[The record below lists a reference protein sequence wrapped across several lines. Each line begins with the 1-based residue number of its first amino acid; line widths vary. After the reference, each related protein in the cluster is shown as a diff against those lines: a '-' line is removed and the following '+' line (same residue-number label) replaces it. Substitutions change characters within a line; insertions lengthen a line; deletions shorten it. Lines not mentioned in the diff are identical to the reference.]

1 MYATGSRGD
10 FPRVAPAPPSGRN
23 SMTLRMCSVIAAVM
37 SWIAV
42 APVVAAQASTRAPTL
57 VVFLTIDQ
65 MRPDY
70 LDRWAPQLTGGL
82 ARFARQGAVFTNA
95 YQDHANTETAPG
107 HSVTMSGRFP
117 RSTGIVS
124 NTTGVL
130 DTQAPLLTSRDAP
143 ASPYRFRGSVLI
155 DWLRTRDPG
164 SRALSVSRKDR
175 GAILPMG
182 RAKQNVF
189 WYATSNGEFT
199 TSRYY
204 ADTLP
209 AWIRRINAR
218 QTAQKLAGQSWNLLL
233 PASAY
238 TEPDSEPIENAG
250 KDFTFPHVLPA
261 DAARAASDLPYTPW
275 MDELTLATALE
286 GLEALSIGAGS
297 STDVLAVSLSATDY
311 IGHRYGPDSREQ
323 HDNILRLDRA
333 LGAFID
339 SLYKLR
345 DSSTIVFALT
355 ADHGVT
361 SFPEL
366 VAQRGGRPASARYDL
381 KPAVADLRTALR
393 AAGVDTTAIS
403 LDGAAVYVNRGAF
416 ANTKASAD
424 AMLAR
429 LAAQL
434 RATAGI
440 ARVDLVRDLA
450 KRDTVHDAVAR
461 RWAHMIPPDAPIELV
476 FTPVEGAYPKDARI
490 AEHGAPYDND
500 AHVPVIFYGPWFK
513 AGRYTARSLVADMAP
528 TLARVVGVPP
538 TERLDGKVLEKAIV
552 TRSQP

>member
-1 MYATGSRGD
+1 M
-10 FPRVAPAPPSGRN
+10 
-23 SMTLRMCSVIAAVM
+23 
-37 SWIAV
+37 
-42 APVVAAQASTRAPTL
+42 AQAKAVGPANRPKL

-65 MRPDY
+65 MRSDY
-70 LDRWAPQLTGGL
+70 VDRWAPQLTGGL
-82 ARFARQGAVFTNA
+82 ARLGQHGAFFTNA
-95 YQDHANTETAPG
+95 FQDHANTETAPG

-124 NTTGVL
+124 NNNGVL
-130 DTQAPLLTSRDAP
+130 DPQAPLLTSRDAP

-155 DWLRTRDPG
+155 DWMRNRDPK

-175 GAILPMG
+175 GAILPIG

-204 ADTLP
+204 GDTLP
-209 AWIRRINAR
+209 TWIRRINAR
-218 QTAQKLAGQSWNLLL
+218 RTAQKLAGASWNLLL

-238 TEPDSEPIENAG
+238 AEPDSEPIENAG
-250 KDFTFPHVLPA
+250 KDYLFPHVLPA
-261 DAARAASDLPYTPW
+261 DTTRAANELPYTPW
-275 MDELTLATALE
+275 MDEFTLATALE
-286 GLEALSIGAGS
+286 GLQTLSIGAGP

-311 IGHRYGPDSREQ
+311 VGHRYGPDSREQ

-366 VAQRGGRPASARYDL
+366 VARRTGRPALPRYDI
-381 KPAVADLRTALR
+381 KPAVADLRVALR
-393 AAGVDTTAIS
+393 DAGVDTTAIS
-403 LDGAAVYVNRGAF
+403 FDGAAVYVNRDAF
-416 ANTKASAD
+416 ANSKVTAD
-424 AMLAR
+424 AILAR
-429 LAAQL
+429 LAAKL
-434 RATAGI
+434 RVTPGI
-440 ARVDLVRDLA
+440 ARADLVRDLA

-461 RWAHMIPPDAPIELV
+461 RWAHMIPLDTPIELV
-476 FTPVEGAYPKDARI
+476 FTPVEGAYPKDARV

-513 AGRYTARSLVADMAP
+513 AGRYTERALVVDMAP

-538 TERLDGKVLEKAIV
+538 TERLDGRVLEKAIV
-552 TRSQP
+552 APARP